1 MSKPTVTLCMIVKDE
16 SHIIQEC
23 LKSVAPFIDRYD
35 ITDTGS
41 TDGTQDL
48 IKKTF
53 DELGIPGDVHQ
64 SDWKGFGK
72 SRSESLENCEGK
84 ADYGLIID
92 ADDYITGDL
101 PIPPLDPDIDGYT
114 LKISR
119 GEFTWWRTQL
129 VKLSSQWHYV
139 GVLHEYAAVKTK
151 PQPSVIKL
159 DGDYTINARTEGNR
173 NVGIDPIEKYTR
185 DADLLLSALTDPDD
199 LNYEPNN
206 ERYKFYLAQSY
217 FDSQQWEEAEKWYKI
232 RADAGGWGEE
242 VFYSL
247 LRVGMC
253 KAIRGESTGEI
264 IHAFLEAHNNRPTR
278 AEPLYHLARTYREI
292 LEMPAIGYVFAKRA
306 VEIPYPENDILFIS
320 SDVYSWQALDELATC
335 AHSVG
340 DIHVGLAA
348 SHKLLTE
355 GNLPQEQVERVTNN
369 YQIYHQMVTQ
379 HQSAIAH
386 QKQEQE
392 LKEKFKKQ
400 EQKKQ
405 AKQAKRTKEKKTT
418 KQKSRRQKM
427 NK

>member
-1 MSKPTVTLCMIVKDE
+1 M
-16 SHIIQEC
+16 
-23 LKSVAPFIDRYD
+23 
-35 ITDTGS
+35 
-41 TDGTQDL
+41 
-48 IKKTF
+48 
-53 DELGIPGDVHQ
+53 
-64 SDWKGFGK
+64 
-72 SRSESLENCEGK
+72 
-84 ADYGLIID
+84 
-92 ADDYITGDL
+92 
-101 PIPPLDPDIDGYT
+101 
-114 LKISR
+114 
-119 GEFTWWRTQL
+119 
-129 VKLSSQWHYV
+129 
-139 GVLHEYAAVKTK
+139 
-151 PQPSVIKL
+151 
-159 DGDYTINARTEGNR
+159 
-173 NVGIDPIEKYTR
+173 
-185 DADLLLSALTDPDD
+185 LSALTDPDD

-306 VEIPYPENDILFIS
+306 VEIPYPQNDILFIS

-392 LKEKFKKQ
+392 LKEKFEKQ

>member
-16 SHIIQEC
+16 SHIIQDC

-92 ADDYITGDL
+92 ADDYITGEL
-101 PIPPLDPDIDGYT
+101 PIPPLDPNVDGYS
-114 LKISR
+114 LRISR

-139 GVLHEYAAVKTK
+139 GVLHEYAGIKTK
-151 PQPSVIKL
+151 PQPNVVKL
-159 DGDYTINARTEGNR
+159 DGNYKINARTEGAR
-173 NVGIDPIEKYTR
+173 NVGIDPIEKYSK
-185 DADLLLSALTDPDD
+185 DADVLLSALTNEEDP
-199 LNYEPNN
+199 NYEPDN

-217 FDSQQWEEAEKWYKI
+217 FDSQQWEKAEEWYQK
-232 RADAGGWGEE
+232 RADAGGWPEE

-247 LRVGMC
+247 MRVGMC
-253 KAIRGESTGEI
+253 KAILGQSTGEI
-264 IHAFLEAHNNRPTR
+264 IHAFLLAHHARPTR
-278 AEPLYHLARTYREI
+278 AEPLYHIARTYREI
-292 LEMPAIGYVFAKRA
+292 LQMPAVGYIFAKRA
-306 VEIPYPENDILFIS
+306 AELPYPKDDILFIAQ
-320 SDVYSWQALDELATC
+320 DTYTWQALDELATC

-340 DIHVGLAA
+340 DIHIGLAA
-348 SHKLLTE
+348 SQKLLSE
-355 GNLPQEQVERVTNN
+355 GHLPEEQIERVSGN
-369 YQIYHQMVTQ
+369 YKIYHQLVSQ
-379 HQSAIAH
+379 YQAH
-386 QKQEQE
+386 VAQEQ
-392 LKEKFKKQ
+392 
-400 EQKKQ
+400 Q
-405 AKQAKRTKEKKTT
+405 AKDLQQKMEKKHRKEERKNRVKKPT
-418 KQKSRRQKM
+418 KQKSRKQKV
-427 NK
+427 K